1 MSKSRQEKTKT
12 PAQSAPPPP
21 VNNDI
26 VPGRFT
32 EAEWN
37 LMVEGEEGEDFV
49 CDIVQEIVE
58 STMQVLHDRY
68 ITSQT
73 LPYTVQEARDLLLQ
87 MIEWQFLACDGGE
100 NNPAIDATWLEE
112 DEPIAPITDS
122 WAQGSVPVLLR
133 SSSAGSSSVMSDA
146 STDSSCLVEEE
157 RPGAPQPP
165 FENLEI
171 PDTPLSTS
179 SPAQPSK
186 QVTPKTAGEEINPTP
201 LPKKKTAPRK
211 QKRPFK
217 PHKGKLP
224 AFSGVDLTSL
234 TDTRIMDQQATVDGT
249 APALDGNGLALF
261 SSSNSIL
268 KIGST
273 PYFSSGSS
281 WGYRSNNSHYLGN
294 TSSQTAYSSQTQY
307 GRPPGNK
314 DVVYDEWGNVIAVM
328 RINPQKL
335 PSHRV
340 RTKFKI
346 VDPEVEAMQL
356 RTKSKSSRAVLYN
369 LTKGS
374 SKHGGSS
381 DRDAIRSTQMG
392 PNHIRTSGGTIYTQ
406 TGEITPLPPPLV
418 DSMDINAGVVVREGG
433 VVRRG
438 PIQAPPKID
447 KRPSNTRLQPLDSTA
462 LARARPEPVSRMSP
476 IIRPL
481 HLADPVPPITSHHS
495 QTQSAQ

>member
-268 KIGST
+268 K
-273 PYFSSGSS
+273 
-281 WGYRSNNSHYLGN
+281 
-294 TSSQTAYSSQTQY
+294 TQY